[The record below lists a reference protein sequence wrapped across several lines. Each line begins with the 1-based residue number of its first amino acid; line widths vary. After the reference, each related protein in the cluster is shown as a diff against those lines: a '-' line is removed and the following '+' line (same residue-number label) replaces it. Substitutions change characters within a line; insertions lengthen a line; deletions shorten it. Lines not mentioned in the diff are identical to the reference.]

1 MGANVADVYRIAL
14 ELAKI
19 QYSLVPNIN
28 IDLLSKA
35 FWFQTFLCSYNDEAL
50 IHKRNLHYV
59 IKSLYVPW

>member
-35 FWFQTFLCSYNDEAL
+35 
-50 IHKRNLHYV
+50 
-59 IKSLYVPW
+59 